1 MTRYQVAPDDAL
13 ISVMGTIGRAPV
25 VPMNIEPGIINPRL
39 VLYRVLKHLIHP
51 RYLQAFLNS
60 PTSQDYFSL
69 ATQGTTME
77 DLNMTYIGELEVALP
92 PLNEQLQILGFIRQE
107 ETKIGTLADA
117 ATCTIG
123 LLKERRNV
131 LLATA
136 GTDQID
142 MRSAMPQLEAQTT
155 TTIS

>member
-39 VLYRVLKHLIHP
+39 VLYRVLKHLTHP
-51 RYLQAFLNS
+51 HYLQAFLNS

-92 PLNEQLQILGFIRQE
+92 PLNEQLQILGFIR
-107 ETKIGTLADA
+107 
-117 ATCTIG
+117 
-123 LLKERRNV
+123 
-131 LLATA
+131 
-136 GTDQID
+136 
-142 MRSAMPQLEAQTT
+142 
-155 TTIS
+155 